1 MPLTSKRV
9 LFVDDEPGIRK
20 TLPVI
25 LRRYGFFVTVAATVV
40 EALDAIK
47 TKQFDLLLCD
57 MNIDGES
64 DGYVVIR
71 ALREV
76 NPRCV
81 VIVLT
86 AFPSIE
92 TAVASEKG

>member
-1 MPLTSKRV
+1 
-9 LFVDDEPGIRK
+9 
-20 TLPVI
+20 
-25 LRRYGFFVTVAATVV
+25 
-40 EALDAIK
+40 
-47 TKQFDLLLCD
+47 

-71 ALREV
+71 ALREI

-86 AFPSIE
+86 AFPSVE
-92 TAVASEKG
+92 TAVEGIREGIDDYITKPSNADALVALLAEKLAARARENDPDRQQLSQPRSNSVN